1 LTRVSSP
8 ALSHRYRKFESL
20 SLVEEFVFPRAF
32 YSLIAANVFLG
43 LVNGILVEHDCTRIF
58 DSDSLLF
65 SPMAAVGRERP
76 ALHDPERRIE
86 PWR

>member
-1 LTRVSSP
+1 MTLADDRVGKLTRVSSP

-58 DSDSLLF
+58 DSDSL
-65 SPMAAVGRERP
+65 
-76 ALHDPERRIE
+76 
-86 PWR
+86 